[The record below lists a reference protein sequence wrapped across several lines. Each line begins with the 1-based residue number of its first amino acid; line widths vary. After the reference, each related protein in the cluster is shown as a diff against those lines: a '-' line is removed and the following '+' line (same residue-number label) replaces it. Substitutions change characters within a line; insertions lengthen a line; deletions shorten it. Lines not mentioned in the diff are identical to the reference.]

1 MRLDDVDLRLALNA
15 QEEAVV
21 AAAARA
27 RQATV
32 DEARDRHLAADGAI
46 AIATHDRMRASAE
59 AARAQLKAAEAQA
72 KVARNAAGYAVL
84 VADADGVIVETLAE
98 PGQVVGAGQTVVR
111 LAQHGPREAVVQ
123 LPETLRPSLGS
134 SAQAALYGRAGAAI
148 PTHLREL
155 SSAADPLTRTFQ
167 AKYVL
172 EGPLADAPL
181 GATVTVVVPNDGTPG
196 DLTVPIG
203 ALFDSGGGPGV
214 WAIVDQPARVTWR
227 AIKVNRI
234 DDDSLSLSEGL
245 KEGDRVVSLGAHL
258 LHEGQEVRL
267 AEGASGH
274 EGAPARANTP

>member
-1 MRLDDVDLRLALNA
+1 
-15 QEEAVV
+15 
-21 AAAARA
+21 
-27 RQATV
+27 
-32 DEARDRHLAADGAI
+32 
-46 AIATHDRMRASAE
+46 
-59 AARAQLKAAEAQA
+59 
-72 KVARNAAGYAVL
+72 
-84 VADADGVIVETLAE
+84 
-98 PGQVVGAGQTVVR
+98 
-111 LAQHGPREAVVQ
+111 
-123 LPETLRPSLGS
+123 
-134 SAQAALYGRAGAAI
+134 
-148 PTHLREL
+148 
-155 SSAADPLTRTFQ
+155 
-167 AKYVL
+167 L

-203 ALFDSGGGPGV
+203 ALFDNGGGPGV
-214 WAIVDQPARVTWR
+214 WTIVDQPARVTWR